1 MKQNFYL
8 CLFSPKR
15 VDFQKCCYMYP
26 TLKTDLNTMIFIIVT
41 IYRKKRHRLVTCMKK
56 TPDTSMRNGGSS
68 DWKNKDITVV

>member
-1 MKQNFYL
+1 
-8 CLFSPKR
+8 
-15 VDFQKCCYMYP
+15 MYP